1 MTYIIK
7 NNKIIF
13 INIGIIQMERYNSV
27 RRRLDQLNYNQQLD
41 QKSVQLVEKLVNDLL
56 RTTEG
61 F

>member
-27 RRRLDQLNYNQQLD
+27 RRRLDQLNYN
-41 QKSVQLVEKLVNDLL
+41 
-56 RTTEG
+56 
-61 F
+61 